1 MAIAVTL
8 DPLTTYSMNNSLF
21 DSENDSLMYSG
32 DSGVEGGVMPYNPWL
47 DTSCYE
53 MVAAGKYFPVDFSLV
68 SPELLINIGV
78 FYRLHNYILKFYV
91 SPLVALF
98 GILMN
103 GLFLFVLARVR
114 EMKTATNVYLANL
127 AVADIMFLVLSAVDL
142 LRTWNSNPGI
152 LLHFP
157 YYTTAQCVSFSLL
170 MKLTFYGSVCMVTL
184 VTFERYMA
192 ICHPLKHR
200 MIIGKKYTLKVT
212 VVAWIAAT
220 TMGSLGSMIHVR
232 SDSTCFLWPPGLK
245 EMARYHIGDVQ
256 TICFS
261 LTLSWYNVSYGIQSS
276 FFIVNLILNIVLYTL
291 IVARLGKRNIGGEGS
306 QERQN
311 DVQRVRNQVAKMLI
325 INGTIFFILML
336 PYEIHTAAE
345 FVGSVTWYKVLI
357 DPVMVRNFE
366 FYGTCLRFVN
376 SSLNPLIYGLS
387 NPRYRQAYRK
397 AFGCCLKAEQGHPVV
412 KFKEKV
418 VTGSTN
424 ADVQTNK
431 L

>member
-1 MAIAVTL
+1 MEVTL
-8 DPLTTYSMNNSLF
+8 DPLTTYNMNKSLF
-21 DSENDSLMYSG
+21 DSENDSMMYSG
-32 DSGVEGGVMPYNPWL
+32 DSGVEGEVMPHNPWL

-53 MVAAGKYFPVDFSLV
+53 MVAAGKYLPVDFYYFV
-68 SPELLINIGV
+68 SPELLINVGI
-78 FYRLHNYILKFYV
+78 FYKRHNYILKFYV
-91 SPLVALF
+91 SPLIALL

-114 EMKTATNVYLANL
+114 EMKTVTNVYLANL

-200 MIIGKKYTLKVT
+200 IVVGKKYTIKVT
-212 VVAWIAAT
+212 VVTWMAAI
-220 TMGSLGSMIHVR
+220 TMGSLSSMIHVK
-232 SDSTCFLWPPGLK
+232 SQSLCILWPPGLK

-256 TICFS
+256 TFCFPIAY
-261 LTLSWYNVSYGIQSS
+261 SWFNVSFGIQSS
-276 FFIVNLILNIVLYTL
+276 FFVVNLILNIVLYSL
-291 IVARLGKRNIGGEGS
+291 IITRLGNRNIGGEGS

-336 PYEIHTAAE
+336 PYEIRTAAE
-345 FVGSVTWYKVLI
+345 FVGAVTRNKVFI
-357 DPVMVRNFE
+357 YPVVVRNLE
-366 FYGTCLRFVN
+366 FYGTCLRFIN

-397 AFGCCLKAEQGHPVV
+397 AFGCSLKQLNGGI
-412 KFKEKV
+412 KNKEEGA
-418 VTGSTN
+418 TASTTV
-424 ADVQTNK
+424 DEKTNK